1 MPADCLQTFVLS
13 NGALE
18 VYGEVSLFQ
27 LSAEDS
33 YIKRANDTR
42 VYVEMSNLLVNT
54 AWRKNGYG
62 RVLVHLAQQH
72 AWRRDWCIFLRA
84 IPYGYSPIDL
94 MDLMAFYRRCGFRS
108 STRVGN
114 QQEMIWR
121 PKR

>member
-13 NGALE
+13 NGDLE

-42 VYVEMSNLLVNT
+42 VYVEMSNLLVNA
-54 AWRKNGYG
+54 AWRENGYG

-72 AWRRDWCIFLRA
+72 AQQRGWCIFLRA
-84 IPYGYSPIDL
+84 IPYGDSPIDL
-94 MDLMAFYRRCGFRS
+94 MDLIAFYRRCGFRS